1 MIPVLDEKGN
11 IIDHVHIG
19 RNGILKF
26 ARRIRDQM
34 FGFRNISG
42 AVYLGG
48 LTPYP
53 TATDHQISWE
63 TAFEPRV
70 KPQEDTR
77 VWQINHY
84 EDNDDDDYNIENKF
98 YMVMSDEEI
107 EKLLEADAA
116 ELAAANAE

>member
-1 MIPVLDEKGN
+1 MIPVLDKYGN

-34 FGFRNISG
+34 FGFWNISD

-48 LTPYP
+48 LSPYP
-53 TATDHQISWE
+53 TDHQISWE
-63 TAFEPRV
+63 TAFIPRSN
-70 KPQEDTR
+70 PQQEDTR
-77 VWQINHY
+77 VWQINHH
-84 EDNDDDDYNIENKF
+84 EDHEDVDYNIENKF
-98 YMVMSDEEI
+98 YMVMSEDEI
-107 EKLLEADAA
+107 DKLLEADAA